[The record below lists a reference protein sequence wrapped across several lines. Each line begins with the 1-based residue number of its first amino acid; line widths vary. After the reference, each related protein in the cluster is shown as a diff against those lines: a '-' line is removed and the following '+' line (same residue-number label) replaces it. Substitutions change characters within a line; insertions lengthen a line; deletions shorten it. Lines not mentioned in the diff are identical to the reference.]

1 MQVSILLGYPLV
13 AMWEAF
19 VGGEGSFAAIV
30 YRTIVCAAALG
41 LIAVSLSDRAA
52 GRLPKML
59 WFFLAVYTI
68 RLLYDWLYA
77 DIIRADFSLLFF
89 AGTTLLPVAALHLS
103 AIKGTS
109 DQRLSK
115 FVLGFGFLFLA
126 LALVAQVL
134 GLGGDAFAVSG
145 ADSIRFGTEKLNPIS
160 IGSAAGTIGLAAL
173 FMLSEPK
180 SAGLVRWKQLAALVV
195 VLAAYI
201 MLLGNSRGPII
212 GVVMAV
218 LWFASTRIRRLVFL
232 LPVGLL
238 VVGILSTDVNLA
250 DKVYGRFTVDYL
262 SDGAV
267 VERLISQRAA
277 IDAFFEHPFLGAY
290 YLDPA
295 LGVGFYPHNIFI
307 EAAMA
312 LGLFGL
318 ALLVIVTWRSILAI
332 WKGFGA
338 AHRLYTMLFIQYG
351 VLSLTSGN
359 LWSGDAFFYLLGLP
373 LILRQ
378 RGGKRTGQAALPQMQ
393 IAPAFR

>member
-1 MQVSILLGYPLV
+1 
-13 AMWEAF
+13 
-19 VGGEGSFAAIV
+19 
-30 YRTIVCAAALG
+30 
-41 LIAVSLSDRAA
+41 
-52 GRLPKML
+52 
-59 WFFLAVYTI
+59 
-68 RLLYDWLYA
+68 
-77 DIIRADFSLLFF
+77 
-89 AGTTLLPVAALHLS
+89 
-103 AIKGTS
+103 
-109 DQRLSK
+109 
-115 FVLGFGFLFLA
+115 
-126 LALVAQVL
+126 
-134 GLGGDAFAVSG
+134 
-145 ADSIRFGTEKLNPIS
+145 
-160 IGSAAGTIGLAAL
+160 
-173 FMLSEPK
+173 
-180 SAGLVRWKQLAALVV
+180 
-195 VLAAYI
+195 
-201 MLLGNSRGPII
+201 
-212 GVVMAV
+212 MAV